1 MKKKEILA
9 SVDELIEE
17 ELIGK
22 EDTWSGYHGRQ
33 KQIRPNKKHYFK
45 IHKEVFDYIIIIGG
59 KMRKLLLIPLL

>member
-22 EDTWSGYHGRQ
+22 EDTWNGYHGR
-33 KQIRPNKKHYFK
+33 KQQLRPKKKHYFK
-45 IHKEVFDYIIIIGG
+45 IHEEVFD
-59 KMRKLLLIPLL
+59 